1 MKMIWAV
8 VRSDKVELVAR
19 QLKSIGVSGCT
30 VYPVLGYGEEFRFYQ
45 PRIIGGHHKLEA
57 IVDDDQ
63 VEKVVKEITEH
74 ASTGLEGDGILS
86 VFDLERAVLL
96 RTKKAVT

>member
-8 VRSDKVELVAR
+8 VRSDKDQIVAR
-19 QLKSIGVSGCT
+19 RLKSIGVSGCT
-30 VYPVLGYGEEFRFYQ
+30 IYPDLGSGEEFRLYQ

-63 VEKVVKEITEH
+63 VENAVKEITEH

-86 VFDLERAVLL
+86 VFELDKVLHL
-96 RTKKAVT
+96 RTKK